1 MAVAMPHALGMHIDR
16 HPTLNG
22 HALAGSPAKLLP
34 GGGGGGGGIGGVD
47 RDTTFCCE
55 QVNLSALQCSAAAAP
70 PAAAD

>member
-1 MAVAMPHALGMHIDR
+1 MPHALGMHIDR

-22 HALAGSPAKLLP
+22 HALAGSPARPSREAEAAAGALVGP
-34 GGGGGGGGIGGVD
+34 DGVD

-55 QVNLSALQCSAAAAP
+55 QVNLNAPQCSAAAAP